1 MSRFINVGKTKEEIN
16 DMLANA
22 VATLELVK
30 EGEHSD
36 YVNCK
41 DQHHLLE
48 THVNYHA
55 TIKEI
60 DNVIELLNKYADL
73 YYEENE

>member
-1 MSRFINVGKTKEEIN
+1 MSRFT
-16 DMLANA
+16 NA
-22 VATLELVK
+22 IATLELVK
-30 EGEHSD
+30 EEERSD

-48 THVNYHA
+48 THVNHLD

-60 DNVIELLNKYADL
+60 DNVIEVLNKYADL
-73 YYEENE
+73 YEEESK